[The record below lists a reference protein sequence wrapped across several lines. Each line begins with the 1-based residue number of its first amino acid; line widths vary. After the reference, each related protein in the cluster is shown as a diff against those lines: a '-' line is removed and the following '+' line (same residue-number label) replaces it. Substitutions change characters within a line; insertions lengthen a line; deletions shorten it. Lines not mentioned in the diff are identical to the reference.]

1 MNKSTKRAG
10 YRSFRA
16 LGTYSSRPLHWHTL
30 PGVLRPIA
38 IATAQLWMCGCA
50 SPSSGGGFQQDPSQG
65 QVPPPMQA
73 QAPGSGTTGGRSAT
87 TGGGAPQAGNGGS
100 APQAG
105 GGGSAPQAGNGGSAS
120 QGDGAAP
127 GSAGAGSGGPSL
139 PDTGNTDAWPTG
151 PYAVSHLENVGPVTM
166 AGVSVEPQL
175 TGTNNPTMGQGSVIY
190 PTELGKNGVKHP
202 IVAWGNGSG
211 IQGDSAYSIVTEHV
225 ASYGIVVYNSF
236 QSNDGSELLAGIDWL
251 IQENSRSG
259 SIFEGKLDTTKVGV
273 AGHSMGSM
281 AAYAVVSDPRI
292 TASAHI
298 SGSTGFGT
306 NLHGPAL
313 MYCGEDNGT
322 TDLLAQVGD
331 VMAPKVKADFASSR
345 VPTFFAE
352 QKGANHMSNFFNVNG
367 AVAGWFRW
375 QLAGDLVM
383 KKMFVAPPDCGLC
396 TRQDWSVQ
404 TKNLN

>member
-1 MNKSTKRAG
+1 
-10 YRSFRA
+10 
-16 LGTYSSRPLHWHTL
+16 
-30 PGVLRPIA
+30 
-38 IATAQLWMCGCA
+38 
-50 SPSSGGGFQQDPSQG
+50 
-65 QVPPPMQA
+65 MQT
-73 QAPGSGTTGGRSAT
+73 QAPAGATTGGRSAT
-87 TGGGAPQAGNGGS
+87 TGGGAPQT
-100 APQAG
+100 
-105 GGGSAPQAGNGGSAS
+105 GNGGSAS
-120 QGDGAAP
+120 QAGNTVSAPQAGSGSSAPQAGNAGSANQGAGAAAP
-127 GSAGAGSGGPSL
+127 GSAGAGSGGPTL
-139 PDTGNTDAWPTG
+139 PDSGNSDAWAMG
-151 PYAVSHLENVGPVTM
+151 PYAISHLENVGPVTM

-175 TGTNNPTMGQGSVIY
+175 TGTNNPKMGQGSVIY

-202 IVAWGNGSG
+202 IIAWGNGSG
-211 IQGDSAYSIVTEHV
+211 IQGDSAYAIVTEHV

-236 QSNDGSELLAGIDWL
+236 QSNDGSELKVGLDWL
-251 IQENSRSG
+251 IQENTRSG

-281 AAYAVVSDPRI
+281 AAWAVVSDPRI

-298 SGSTGFGT
+298 SGGSGYDAA

-331 VMAPKVKADFASSR
+331 VMAPKMKADFAAST
-345 VPTFFAE
+345 VPAFFAE

-396 TRQDWSVQ
+396 TRQDWAVQ